1 MPTLPC
7 RLAKIILP
15 FEPPDAPVPGF
26 KIIFPPLPPV
36 IAPLPP
42 LPAVTVT
49 VPPVPPLLILIPL
62 LPPLPATKVNG
73 PPAPPLPELFEPL
86 PVVNEIDD
94 PVETLPIPSPPI
106 TTKAGT
112 VVVALA
118 LTTAKAAEGVE
129 LPIPTLP
136 LAKTVN
142 KDVPDDDETLNG
154 LSVPVPLMLKLTVEE
169 VALTPT
175 TVPLLSK
182 DEAEVNVPAEVK

>member
-1 MPTLPC
+1 MPFTEKQPLVRLMPPVELNVEVPVEKLMPLVVPIESKEPGEVVPMPTLPC

-86 PVVNEIDD
+86 PVVN
-94 PVETLPIPSPPI
+94 
-106 TTKAGT
+106 
-112 VVVALA
+112 
-118 LTTAKAAEGVE
+118 
-129 LPIPTLP
+129 
-136 LAKTVN
+136 
-142 KDVPDDDETLNG
+142 
-154 LSVPVPLMLKLTVEE
+154 
-169 VALTPT
+169 
-175 TVPLLSK
+175 
-182 DEAEVNVPAEVK
+182 